1 MHLFIDTN
9 IYLAFYHFSSDDL
22 EELQKLL
29 VLLDNKSLTLYVT
42 QQVIDE
48 YERNRENK
56 LADALGRFREIK
68 LNHQYPQLCQAYPE
82 YQSLRDL
89 QRKFEASHSAL
100 LSKLDTDIGEQSLKA
115 DQLLK
120 SLFRKATRVKRSD
133 NLVERA
139 RRRVEVG
146 NPPGKAGSLGDAINW
161 ESLLDGVPDAQDI
174 YFIADDGDWASA
186 LDRYQFKAF
195 LFNEWALRK
204 SACIFYYRRLATF
217 FKENFPDI
225 KLATEL
231 EKELAIKKFAK
242 SVNFGTTHVAVAKLS
257 QFADF
262 TPVQANEI
270 VGAALSNNQ
279 IGWIATDD
287 DVKAF
292 LTSIVEKHGEQLDP
306 IDVEAV
312 TKLMDPPVPGKRD
325 DVDDADLPF

>member
-1 MHLFIDTN
+1 
-9 IYLAFYHFSSDDL
+9 
-22 EELQKLL
+22 
-29 VLLDNKSLTLYVT
+29 VLLDNKGLTLYVT
-42 QQVIDE
+42 EQVVDE
-48 YERNRENK
+48 YARNRESK

-120 SLFRKATRVKRSD
+120 SLFRKATRVQRSD
-133 NLVERA
+133 NVVERA

-146 NPPGKAGSLGDAINW
+146 NPPGKAGSLGDALNW
-161 ESLLDGVPDAQDI
+161 ESLLEGVPDAQDI

-186 LDRYQFKAF
+186 LDRSQFKTF
-195 LFNEWALRK
+195 LFNEWAVRK

-262 TPVQANEI
+262 TPVQANAI
-270 VGAALSNNQ
+270 VSAALSNNQ

-292 LTSIVEKHGEQLDP
+292 LTSIVEKHGEHLDQT
-306 IDVEAV
+306 DLDALKE
-312 TKLMDPPVPGKRD
+312 LLDPPVPSVSD
-325 DVDDADLPF
+325 DSNDEDLLF

>member
-42 QQVIDE
+42 EQVVDE

-82 YQSLRDL
+82 YQSLREL
-89 QRKFEASHSAL
+89 QKKFEASHSIL
-100 LSKLDTDIGEQSLKA
+100 LGKLDTDIAEQSLKA

-120 SLFRKATRVKRSD
+120 SLFIKATRVKRS
-133 NLVERA
+133 NKVVERA
-139 RRRVEVG
+139 RRRMELG

-161 ESLLDGVPDAQDI
+161 ESLLDGVPEAQDI
-174 YFIADDGDWASA
+174 YIIADDGDWASA
-186 LDRYQFKAF
+186 LDRYQFKNF
-195 LFNEWALRK
+195 LFNEWAVRK
-204 SACIFYYRRLATF
+204 KACVFYYRRLATF
-217 FKENFPDI
+217 FKDEFPDI

-242 SVNFGTTHVAVAKLS
+242 SGSFGTTHVAVAKLS
-257 QFADF
+257 QIAEF

-270 VGAALSNNQ
+270 VSAALSNNQ

-292 LTSIVEKHGEQLDP
+292 LTSIVEKHGEHLDQT
-306 IDVEAV
+306 DLDALRE
-312 TKLMDPPVPGKRD
+312 LLDPPVPSLSD
-325 DVDDADLPF
+325 DSNDEDLPF

>member
-42 QQVIDE
+42 EQVVDE

-56 LADALGRFREIK
+56 LADALNRFREIK

-89 QRKFEASHSAL
+89 QKKFESSHSVL
-100 LSKLDTDIGEQSLKA
+100 LSKLDTDIEEQSLKA

-120 SLFRKATRVKRSD
+120 SLFIKATHVKRSD
-133 NLVERA
+133 KVVERA
-139 RRRVEVG
+139 RRRMEIG
-146 NPPGKAGSLGDAINW
+146 NPPGKTGSLGDAINW
-161 ESLLDGVPDAQDI
+161 ESLLEGVPEAQDI
-174 YFIADDGDWASA
+174 YIIADDGDWASA
-186 LDRYQFKAF
+186 LDRYQFKNF
-195 LFNEWALRK
+195 LFNEWAVRK
-204 SACIFYYRRLATF
+204 KACVFYYRRLSTF
-217 FKENFPDI
+217 FKDEFPDI

-242 SVNFGTTHVAVAKLS
+242 SGNFGTTHVAVAKLS
-257 QFADF
+257 KIAEF

-270 VGAALSNNQ
+270 VSAVLSNNQ
-279 IGWIATDD
+279 IGWIASDD

-292 LTSIVEKHGEQLDP
+292 LTSIIDKHSEQLESAE
-306 IDVEAV
+306 VEAV
-312 TKLMDPPVPGKRD
+312 RELMDPTAAAVLEDSD
-325 DVDDADLPF
+325 DEDLPF